1 MNNQSSNPMQPAT
14 FPSTTGYTQSHSR
27 SNRSKK
33 ALGLVVAAALIAA
46 GAAQS
51 GLFRSSTNQNPKSIA
66 QTTSWNSTSDNW
78 SGYAETTA
86 QTGQR
91 YTRASAEWTVP
102 SVSTMSSSGRVGCAA
117 LWTGIGGAT
126 SKDLI
131 QLGTDSCSNS
141 SQTGYFAWYEILP
154 AAGTEIPSLLIVPG
168 DRVDASLELVSGG
181 TTASPETAT
190 ADYQDVI
197 KLLHK
202 YDPSFG
208 PTNVIERLR
217 QLLAEGQTHLE
228 TEPWWPVVSEKL
240 RALFGSSSPTS
251 SGQVWKL
258 SFEVTAPNGSVQTW
272 SKTLSYASSLSSV
285 EWITEAPTASS
296 GVQPLPNYGIA
307 HFIGISAN
315 AETPGLSPTNQI
327 LLGDPNGQASVPSAP
342 AGQADAF
349 NTCYFPTFHVS
360 ACPDPSQTANS

>member
-1 MNNQSSNPMQPAT
+1 MQSSA
-14 FPSTTGYTQSHSR
+14 FPGSTAYPQSSGQ
-27 SNRSKK
+27 SNRTGTKK
-33 ALGLVVAAALIAA
+33 VLGLVVAAALIAA

-51 GLFRSSTNQNPKSIA
+51 GLFRSSTNQNPKSLA

-91 YTRASAEWTVP
+91 YTQATAEWTVP
-102 SVSTMSSSGRVGCAA
+102 SVATLSSSNGRVGCAA

-131 QLGTDSCSNS
+131 QLGTDSCSSS

-154 AAGTEIPSLLIVPG
+154 ASGTEIPSLQIMPG
-168 DRVDASLELVSGG
+168 DRVDASLELVGGG
-181 TTASPETAT
+181 TTAGPETAT
-190 ADYQDVI
+190 ADYQDVVE
-197 KLLHK
+197 LLHK

-208 PTNVIERLR
+208 SNDVIERLR
-217 QLLAEGQTHLE
+217 QLLADGESHLT

-258 SFEVTAPNGSVQTW
+258 SFRVTTPNGSVETW
-272 SKTLSYASSLSSV
+272 TKTLSYASSLSSV

-296 GVQPLPNYGIA
+296 GIEPLPNYGVA
-307 HFIGISAN
+307 HFIGISAD
-315 AETPGLSPTNQI
+315 AATPGFSPTNQI

-349 NTCYFPTFHVS
+349 NTCYFPTFHVTS
-360 ACPDPSQTANS
+360 CPDPSQTGNS